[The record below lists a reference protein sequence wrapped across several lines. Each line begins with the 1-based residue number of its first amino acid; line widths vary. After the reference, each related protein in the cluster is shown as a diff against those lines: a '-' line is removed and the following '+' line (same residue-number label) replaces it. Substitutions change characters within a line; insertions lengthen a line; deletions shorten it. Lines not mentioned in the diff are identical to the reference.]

1 MEGDVETIWA
11 LLKGETGE
19 GCSTAEA
26 LLLSEGEE
34 EVTLVLFRMPGET
47 LVLFVGPVEAGE
59 RGEGF
64 VLLMLVECIGE
75 AVMILLIKGGEL
87 VELGW

>member
-1 MEGDVETIWA
+1 MEMIRA

-34 EVTLVLFRMPGET
+34 EVTLVLFTMPGET
-47 LVLFVGPVEAGE
+47 LVLVVFPVEAGE
-59 RGEGF
+59 RL
-64 VLLMLVECIGE
+64 VLWMLVECVGE
-75 AVMILLIKGGEL
+75 ALAILLIKGGEL
-87 VELGW
+87 VELGR